1 MYVLMDYHTT
11 CEECGKR
18 IDGVIARHVMEN
30 DSSLLGN
37 TLNNIADSVDAMNAK
52 KGLERLVSDRDWKKL
67 NFSNGGSHHN
77 CPYCGAH
84 QSWENMTEPVKPKE
98 TSGGHVSTILIF
110 VVVGAIIGMLIGLFI
125 MAFTKSVLGM
135 IIAAA
140 VCAVIG
146 GVLANW
152 ANKATDADEKESFPR
167 RMEEYEQ
174 YVKEYN
180 EFQESLKTRAVH
192 NEPEVD
198 ISTARVSPET
208 DELTEVRWPGLS
220 RMM

>member
-1 MYVLMDYHTT
+1 MYVLMNYHTT
-11 CEECGKR
+11 CEECGER
-18 IDGVIARHVMEN
+18 IDGVIARHVMDN
-30 DSSLLGN
+30 NSSLLGN

-52 KGLERLVSDRDWKKL
+52 KGLENLVSERDWKKL
-67 NFSNGGSHHN
+67 NFSNGGSHHC

-84 QSWENMTEPVKPKE
+84 QSWENMLEPVKPKE
-98 TSGGHVSTILIF
+98 ISGGHVTSIIAF
-110 VVVGAIIGMLIGLFI
+110 AVGCGIVGMLLGLFI
-125 MAFTKSVLGM
+125 MVFTNSAVWM
-135 IIAAA
+135 AVSAA

-146 GVLANW
+146 GLVGKW
-152 ANKATDADEKESFPR
+152 ANGLTDKEDKESYPR
-167 RMEEYEQ
+167 RLEEYEQ

-180 EFQESLKTRAVH
+180 EFKESLKTRETR

-198 ISTARVSPET
+198 VSSARVSPET